1 MFLSK
6 ANFLTSSILFRPS
19 LCGIKVLIT
28 KSYSSNKGTTNVFDE
43 KTKVHQ
49 KRIAAKFQDEDVYD
63 YLKNEVAERVA
74 DRLADILK
82 YFPKALDFGAGKGYL
97 AKYLNKEEI
106 GKLYQLE
113 STKEMLDLC
122 KHTDLDVESIVYQDG
137 KFPFE
142 ENSLDLILS
151 SLSLHWIND
160 LPAIFSQLYH
170 CLKEDGVFLA
180 AMFGKD
186 TLFELRC
193 ALQLAEIER
202 EGGFG
207 PHVSPFTEMRD
218 VSALLNGAG
227 FNLTTIDQDEIIIS
241 YPSMFELMHDLK
253 GMGEN
258 NATWTRKNILHRDS
272 MLAAAAIYNELYGNG
287 DGSIPATFQIIYM
300 IGWKPSKN
308 QPKPLE
314 RGSATAS
321 FKDLEKIASQVNKK

>member
-6 ANFLTSSILFRPS
+6 ASLLTSSILFQPS

-49 KRIAAKFQDEDVYD
+49 KRIAAKFQDEHIYD
-63 YLKNEVAERVA
+63 YLKNEE
-74 DRLADILK
+74 D
-82 YFPKALDFGAGKGYL
+82 
-97 AKYLNKEEI
+97 I

-122 KHTDLDVESIVYQDG
+122 KHTDLDVENIVYQDG

-180 AMFGKD
+180 AMFGTD

-272 MLAAAAIYNELYGNG
+272 MLAAAAIYNELYGDG

-300 IGWKPSKN
+300 IGWKPSKS

-321 FKDLEKIASQVNKK
+321 FKDLENIALQVDKK